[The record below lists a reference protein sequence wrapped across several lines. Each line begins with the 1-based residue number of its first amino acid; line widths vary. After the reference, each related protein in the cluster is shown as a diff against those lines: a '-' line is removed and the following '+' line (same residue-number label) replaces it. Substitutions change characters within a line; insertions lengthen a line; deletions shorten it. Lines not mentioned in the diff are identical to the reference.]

1 MTGTEPGSRGGAA
14 GDVLFSGIDATTGA
28 PSLPAL
34 PLDAV
39 ARLAG
44 GERLE
49 ADEVARLRARAEAGT
64 EMLGA
69 IEGVDTGDLAEAGW
83 AVVFADD
90 ADPAVREALE
100 PLLRARRDEAGA
112 RKAGR
117 YRELAGPDG
126 YHAGETTGQFLV
138 RQGIDPGAPA
148 NPDVFPYYVLL
159 IGGPEQIPFRFQYQL
174 DVTYAVGRLA
184 FDTPGEYASY
194 AAAVVAAAAEPPA
207 RRTVALFGPRN
218 PDDVATAMSS
228 ELLLAP
234 LAAELA
240 AGHPTW
246 GIETHMGPGQATK
259 ADLLGLLTGAEP
271 PSLLLTAGHGM
282 TFPNGHPGQL
292 AHQGALLCQ
301 DWPGSGAWKAAIPQ
315 DFYLAGDDLPA
326 ASGPAGTIAFL
337 FACYGAG
344 TPRDDD
350 FLQREGAPVR
360 IAPDAFVAGLP
371 RRMLGH
377 PSGAALAVIGHV
389 ERAMSYSFAW
399 PRAGRQLDVF
409 RSAFSTLLSGG
420 RVGAA
425 MEYFNDRYAALTT
438 ELESVRETIAF
449 GGTVDPAE
457 VAGLWTARND
467 ARNYVILGDPA
478 VRLPSSAAP

>member
-1 MTGTEPGSRGGAA
+1 MTGNEQASRDEAT
-14 GDVLFSGIDATTGA
+14 GDVQFNGIDATTGA

-34 PLDAV
+34 SFDAV

-44 GERLE
+44 GEQLD
-49 ADEVARLRARAEAGT
+49 AGEVARLRARAEAGT

-69 IEGVDTGDLAEAGW
+69 IAGVDTDDLAEAGW

-100 PLLRARRDEAGA
+100 PLLQARRAEAAA

-117 YRELAGPDG
+117 YRELAGQDG
-126 YHAGETTGQFLV
+126 YHRGDTTSRFLLD
-138 RQGIDPGAPA
+138 QGIDPGAPA

-184 FDTPGEYASY
+184 FDTPGEYANY
-194 AAAVVAAAAEPPA
+194 AAAAVAAMTRPPV
-207 RRTVALFGPRN
+207 RRSVSLFGPRN
-218 PDDVATAMSS
+218 PDDVATGMSS
-228 ELLLAP
+228 ELLIAP

-240 AGHPTW
+240 AGHPSW
-246 GIETHMGPGQATK
+246 EVETHIGPGKAGK

-301 DWPGSGAWKAAIPQ
+301 DWPGSAAWKAPIPQ
-315 DFYLAGDDLPA
+315 DFYLAGDDLPD

-350 FLQREGAPVR
+350 FLQSAGAPVQ
-360 IAPDAFVAGLP
+360 IAPEAFVAGLP

-409 RSAFSTLLSGG
+409 RSALSTLLAGG
-420 RVGAA
+420 RVGTA

-438 ELESVRETIAF
+438 ELESVRETVKF
-449 GGTVDPAE
+449 GGTVDAAE

>member
-1 MTGTEPGSRGGAA
+1 MTGNVSASGGQAA
-14 GDVLFSGIDATTGA
+14 ADVLFNGIDATTGE
-28 PSLPAL
+28 PSLP
-34 PLDAV
+34 PLSLEAI

-44 GERLE
+44 GERLD
-49 ADEVARLRARAEAGT
+49 AGEVARLRARAEAGI

-69 IEGVDTGDLAEAGW
+69 IAGVDTDDLAEAGW

-90 ADPAVREALE
+90 ADPAVREALQ
-100 PLLRARRDEAGA
+100 PLLQARRSEAGA

-126 YHAGETTGQFLV
+126 YHRGETTGQFLL

-159 IGGPEQIPFRFQYQL
+159 VGGPEQIPFRFQYQL

-184 FDTPGEYASY
+184 FDTPGEYATY
-194 AAAVVAAAAEPPA
+194 AAALVAAESSPPA
-207 RRTVALFGPRN
+207 RRTVAVFGPRN
-218 PDDVATAMSS
+218 PDDVATAMSTG
-228 ELLLAP
+228 LLLEP

-240 AGHPTW
+240 QGNPSWA
-246 GIETHMGPGQATK
+246 IETHVGPGQATK
-259 ADLLGLLTGAEP
+259 AALLGLLTGAEP

-301 DWPGSGAWKAAIPQ
+301 DWPGSGAWRAPIPQ
-315 DFYLAGDDLPA
+315 DFYLAGDDLPD

-350 FLQREGAPVR
+350 FLQSGGAPVR
-360 IAPDAFVAGLP
+360 IAPEAFVAGLP

-399 PRAGRQLDVF
+399 PRAGGQLDVF
-409 RSAFSTLLSGG
+409 QSAFSTLLAGG
-420 RVGAA
+420 RVGKS
-425 MEYFNDRYAALTT
+425 MEFFNDRYAALTT
-438 ELESVRETIAF
+438 ELESVRETISF

>member
-1 MTGTEPGSRGGAA
+1 MTGNVPTSRGQAP

-34 PLDAV
+34 SLDSV
-39 ARLAG
+39 AKLAG
-44 GERLE
+44 GDRLD
-49 ADEVARLRARAEAGT
+49 ADEVARLRTRAEAGIDV
-64 EMLGA
+64 LGA
-69 IEGVDTGDLAEAGW
+69 IAGVDTGDLAEAGW
-83 AVVFADD
+83 AVVFAED
-90 ADPAVREALE
+90 ADPVVREALE
-100 PLLRARRDEAGA
+100 PLLRARRDEAAA

-117 YRELAGPDG
+117 YRELAGRDG
-126 YHAGETTGQFLV
+126 YRHGETTGQFLL

-159 IGGPEQIPFRFQYQL
+159 VGGPEEIPFRFQYQL
-174 DVTYAVGRLA
+174 DVTYAVGRLS
-184 FDTPGEYASY
+184 FNTPAEYASY
-194 AAAVVAAAAEPPA
+194 AAAVVAAAESPPG
-207 RRTVALFGPRN
+207 RRSVSLFGPRN
-218 PDDVATAMSS
+218 PDDAATAMSTQ
-228 ELLLAP
+228 LLLEP
-234 LAAELA
+234 LAEELA
-240 AGHPTW
+240 AGHPSWT
-246 GIETHMGPGQATK
+246 IETHLGPGRATK
-259 ADLLGLLTGAEP
+259 ADLLGLLTSADP

-282 TFPNGHPGQL
+282 TFPNGHPGQPG
-292 AHQGALLCQ
+292 HQGALLCQ
-301 DWPGSGAWKAAIPQ
+301 DWPGPSAWRAAIPQ
-315 DFYLAGDDLPA
+315 DFYLAADDLPD
-326 ASGPAGTIAFL
+326 ASGPAGTVAFL

-350 FLQREGAPVR
+350 FLQRAGAAAQ
-360 IAPDAFVAGLP
+360 IAPEAFVAGLP

-409 RSAFSTLLSGG
+409 RSAVSTLLAGG
-420 RVGAA
+420 RVGTA

-438 ELESVRETIAF
+438 ELESVRETISY